1 MRPIYLKLTAF
12 GPYKDTEIIDFT
24 KLGDVQLFSI
34 SGNTGAGKT
43 TIFDGIA
50 FALYGR
56 ASGSD
61 REDNR
66 LLRSD
71 FAEDHIHTSV
81 ELVFT
86 IKDRTYRVLRQPGHI
101 KKGNKT
107 KTGERYELF
116 EITDQQEVSIVDR
129 QIVSE
134 VDKKIEELIGLTQD
148 QFKQIVMLPQGEF
161 RKLLTSETENK
172 EAILRRLFK
181 TEHYK
186 YMNEILRQKKA
197 TFEQSYNRVSD
208 QLDQTMKQVSSIF
221 PLRENSN
228 LQDVFQADY
237 YNVQQ
242 VLEAMKEEKVY
253 YQQEIEKKNQ
263 EYTSSYKKHD
273 TALKEYYAAKH
284 INEQF
289 DQLQLKKQHNQQ
301 LMNKQAEIHQLEN
314 KLKAAEIA
322 QRIEPTEQY
331 ALNYQQQLQEKE
343 IQLKTLSEK
352 EQQASDQLKLV
363 SSQYKKEEER
373 GEHREKISIYINQL
387 ESYLPIVEQ
396 LDTERNEINS
406 LNNQSKQ
413 QDHKIREDRQLIERK
428 EKEQE
433 SLAEEIKQLTR
444 QVEKASELKKRLTEL
459 RQVGKLLQRLISLQ
473 KEESNIQNKYHQT
486 KQAYE
491 NSKKQYQEMEQN
503 WINNQAFVLASHLHD
518 GEECP
523 VCGSTAHPNKASIEK
538 QPVTKEALESLRN
551 QMEEKNK
558 SWQEQQVAL
567 SSNKTSLTEVFA
579 ELNEWGILLDEP
591 SKTFNE
597 IVQEGKRI
605 AEKVKEI
612 EQSKEKRNHYE
623 EKLEQQKREDKKNK
637 EAFEHLKQKYQD
649 LIALLQTK
657 QASHTEKKKQVPEK
671 FHQLSKLKA
680 NLSNQKQQKQEM
692 EQAWK
697 EIQQQYQQITQW
709 HLEIRSEVKNYQ
721 NQITELRKQVEE
733 ANNTF
738 EQKVSEAGFTLET
751 YQEAKLEKNI
761 YVQHKQQVERYNQE
775 KQQIDSQIKELEAT
789 LVKQEKQDLDYLE
802 ERLVDLKRIFEQNLN
817 QLNTLKKYDQ
827 EIHSIKDRMEVLHN
841 EVAETENNLMVI
853 TEIYDVLRGQNQK
866 KVSFERYLQMEY
878 LEQIIEAANY
888 RLKDLSNG
896 QFYLTRSDRQESHGR
911 QSGLAL
917 DVYDTYTGQ
926 TRDVKTLSGGEK
938 FNASLCLALGMSEV
952 IQSFQGN
959 VMIQT
964 MFIDEGF
971 GSLDEESLT
980 KAIDT
985 LVQLQKSGRLI
996 GVISHVQ
1003 ELKDILPATIEV
1015 KKTKEGYS
1023 HTNLIVK

>member
-1 MRPIYLKLTAF
+1 MRPLYLKLTAF
-12 GPYKDTEIIDFT
+12 GPYRDTEIIDFT

-50 FALYGR
+50 FALYGK

-86 IKDRTYRVLRQPGHI
+86 IKERTYRVLRQPGHI

-107 KTGERYELF
+107 KTGEKYELF
-116 EITDQQEVSIVDR
+116 EIKDQQEVSIVDR

-186 YMNEILRQKKA
+186 YMNEILRQKKN

-208 QLDQTMKQVSSIF
+208 QLNQTMKQVSSVF
-221 PLRENSN
+221 PLRENSK
-228 LQDVFQADY
+228 LQNVFQAEY

-242 VLEAMKEEKVY
+242 VLEALNDEKVY
-253 YQQEIEKKNQ
+253 YEHEIEKKTE

-273 TALKEYYAAKH
+273 TAQNEYYAAKH

-289 DQLQLKKQHNQQ
+289 DQLQVKKQHSQE
-301 LMNKQAEIHQLEN
+301 LANKQADIQHLEN
-314 KLKAAEIA
+314 QLKAAEMA

-331 ALNYQQQLQEKE
+331 ALNYRQQYQEKN
-343 IQLKTLSEK
+343 IQLKNLLEK
-352 EQQASDQLKLV
+352 EQKASDRLTSV
-363 SSQYKKEEER
+363 TSQYKKEEEKA
-373 GEHREKISIYINQL
+373 EHREKISFYINQL

-406 LNNQSKQ
+406 LKNQCEQKEQ
-413 QDHKIREDRQLIERK
+413 KIHEDRQLLERK

-433 SLAEEIKQLTR
+433 SLAEEIKQLTK
-444 QVEKASELKKRLTEL
+444 QVEQASELNKRLTEL
-459 RQVGKLLQRLISLQ
+459 RQVGKLLQRLINLQ
-473 KEESNIQNKYHQT
+473 KEESNIQNKYQQT

-491 NSKKQYQEMEQN
+491 NSKKEYQELEQS
-503 WINNQAFVLASHLHD
+503 WLNNQAYVLASHLHD

-523 VCGSTAHPNKASIEK
+523 VCGSTVHPKKASIEK
-538 QPVTKEALESLRN
+538 QPITKEALETLRN
-551 QMEEKNK
+551 QMEEKNQF
-558 SWQEQQVAL
+558 WQKQQVVL
-567 SSNKTSLTEVFA
+567 SSNKTSLTEVFT

-591 SKTFNE
+591 TKTFHK
-597 IVQEGKRI
+597 IVQEGKQL
-605 AEKVKEI
+605 AEKEKEI
-612 EQSKEKRNHYE
+612 EQAKEKRNQYE
-623 EKLEQQKREDKKNK
+623 EKLEQKKQEDKKNK
-637 EAFEHLKQKYQD
+637 EAFEHLKQKYQEQ
-649 LIALLQTK
+649 IAMLQTK
-657 QASHTEKKKQVPEK
+657 QASHKEKKKQVPVE
-671 FHQLSKLKA
+671 FHELSKLKA
-680 NLSNQKQQKQEM
+680 NLRNQKLQKQEM

-697 EIQQQYQQITQW
+697 EIQQEYQQITQS

-721 NQITELRKQVEE
+721 KQLTELNKHLEN
-733 ANNTF
+733 ANKEF
-738 EQKVSEAGFTLET
+738 EQKVSEAGFTIET
-751 YQEAKLEKNI
+751 YREAKLEENI
-761 YVQHKQQVERYNQE
+761 FTQRKQQVERFKQE
-775 KQQIDSQIKELEAT
+775 KQQLDSQIKELEAT
-789 LVKQEKQDLDYLE
+789 LMKQEKQDLDYLE
-802 ERLVDLKRIFEQNLN
+802 RRLVDLKRNFEQNLN
-817 QLNTLKKYDQ
+817 QLNTLKKYGQ
-827 EIHSIKDRMEVLHN
+827 EIRSMKDRMEILHN

-917 DVYDTYTGQ
+917 DVYDAYTGQ

-938 FNASLCLALGMSEV
+938 FNASLCLALGMSDV

-1023 HTNLIVK
+1023 HTKLMVK

>member
-1 MRPIYLKLTAF
+1 MRPLYLKLTAF

-71 FAEDHIHTSV
+71 FAEDHVHTSV

-86 IKDRTYRVLRQPGHI
+86 IKEKIYRVLRQPGHI

-107 KTGERYELF
+107 KTGEKYELF
-116 EITDQQEVSIVDR
+116 EITDLQEISIVDR

-134 VDKKIEELIGLTQD
+134 IDKKIEELIGLTQD

-186 YMNEILRQKKA
+186 YMNEILRQKKS

-208 QLDQTMKQVSSIF
+208 QLDQTMKQISSIF
-221 PLRENSN
+221 PLRENSK
-228 LQDVFQADY
+228 LQDVFQAEY

-242 VLEAMKEEKVY
+242 VLEAMNDEKVY
-253 YQQEIEKKNQ
+253 YQHEIEKKNQ
-263 EYTSSYKKHD
+263 QYISSYKNHD

-289 DQLQLKKQHNQQ
+289 DQLRVKKLHSQE
-301 LMNKQAEIHQLEN
+301 LMNKEADIHQLEN
-314 KLKAAEIA
+314 QLKAAELA
-322 QRIEPTEQY
+322 QRIEPSEQY
-331 ALNYQQQLQEKE
+331 VLNYQKQLQEKE
-343 IQLKTLSEK
+343 IQLKTLTKK
-352 EQQASDQLKLV
+352 EQQASEQLKLV
-363 SSQYKKEEER
+363 TSQYKKEEEKS
-373 GEHREKISIYINQL
+373 EQREKVSIYINQL

-396 LDTERNEINS
+396 LDSERNEINS
-406 LNNQSKQ
+406 LNNQINQ
-413 QDHKIREDRQLIERK
+413 QEHKIREDRQLLDRR

-433 SLAEEIKQLTR
+433 SLAEKIKELTK
-444 QVEKASELKKRLTEL
+444 QVEKASELNKRLTEL
-459 RQVGKLLQRLISLQ
+459 RQIGKLLQRLISLQ
-473 KEESNIQNKYHQT
+473 KEESNIQYKYQQT
-486 KQAYE
+486 KKAYE

-518 GEECP
+518 GVECP
-523 VCGSTAHPNKASIEK
+523 VCGSTAHPKKASMEK
-538 QPVTKEALESLRN
+538 QPITKEALESLQN
-551 QMEEKNK
+551 QMEEKNH

-567 SSNKTSLTEVFA
+567 SSNKSSLNEVFT
-579 ELNEWGILLDEP
+579 ELNEWGVLLDEP

-597 IVQEGKRI
+597 IVQEGKQL
-605 AEKVKEI
+605 AEKEKEI
-612 EQSKEKRNHYE
+612 EQAKEKRNQYE
-623 EKLEQQKREDKKNK
+623 ERLEQQKQEDKENK

-649 LIALLQTK
+649 LFALIQTK
-657 QASHTEKKKQVPEK
+657 QASHTEKKRQVPEE
-671 FHQLSKLKA
+671 FHQLSELKA
-680 NLSNQKQQKQEM
+680 NLRNQKQQKQEM
-692 EQAWK
+692 DQAWK
-697 EIQQQYQQITQW
+697 DIQQQYQQITQW

-721 NQITELRKQVEE
+721 KQITELNKQVEK
-733 ANNTF
+733 ANKTF
-738 EQKVSEAGFTLET
+738 EQKVSEAGFTLGT
-751 YQEAKLEKNI
+751 YHEAKLEENI
-761 YVQHKQQVERYNQE
+761 YVEHKQQVEMYNQE
-775 KQQIDSQIKELEAT
+775 KQQLDSQIKELEAT
-789 LVKQEKQDLDYLE
+789 LAKEEKQDLGYLE
-802 ERLVDLKRIFEQNLN
+802 ERLRDLKRDFEQNLN
-817 QLNTLKKYDQ
+817 QLNTLKKYNQ
-827 EIHSIKDRMEVLHN
+827 EIYSIKDRMEVLHN

-938 FNASLCLALGMSEV
+938 FNASLCLALGMSDV

>member
-1 MRPIYLKLTAF
+1 MRPLYLKLTAF

-71 FAEDHIHTSV
+71 FAEDHTHTSV
-81 ELVFT
+81 ELTFT
-86 IKDRTYRVLRQPGHI
+86 IKERTYRVLRQPGHI

-107 KTGERYELF
+107 KTGEKYELF
-116 EITDQQEVSIVDR
+116 ELTEQKEISIVDR

-186 YMNEILRQKKA
+186 YMNEILRQKKN

-208 QLDQTMKQVSSIF
+208 QLTQTMKQVSSTF
-221 PLRENSN
+221 PLRENSK
-228 LQDVFQADY
+228 LQYVFQTEY

-242 VLEAMKEEKVY
+242 VLEALNEEKTY
-253 YQQEIEKKNQ
+253 YHQEIEKKTQ
-263 EYTSSYKKHD
+263 QYTSSYKKHD
-273 TALKEYYAAKH
+273 IAQKEYYAAKH

-289 DQLQLKKQHNQQ
+289 DQLQVKKQRSQE
-301 LMNKQAEIHQLEN
+301 LMNKQAEIRLIEN
-314 KLKAAEIA
+314 QLKAAEQA
-322 QRIEPTEQY
+322 QRIEPIEQF

-343 IQLKTLSEK
+343 IQLKTLTEK
-352 EQQASDQLKLV
+352 EQQAAEQLKLV
-363 SSQYKKEEER
+363 TAKYKNEEEKS
-373 GEHREKISIYINQL
+373 EQREKISIYISQL

-396 LDTERNEINS
+396 LDSESNEIQS
-406 LNNQSKQ
+406 LKNQNVQ
-413 QDHKIREDRQLIERK
+413 QEQKIREDGQLLERK

-433 SLAEEIKQLTR
+433 SLSEEIKKLTK
-444 QVEKASELKKRLTEL
+444 QVEKASDLNKRLTEL

-473 KEESNIQNKYHQT
+473 KEEAYIQNKYQQT
-486 KQAYE
+486 KQDYE
-491 NSKKQYQEMEQN
+491 NSEKQYQEIEQN

-518 GEECP
+518 EEECP
-523 VCGSTAHPNKASIEK
+523 VCGSTTHPNKASIEN
-538 QPVTKEALESLRN
+538 QSVTKEALESFRI
-551 QMEEKNK
+551 QKEEKNK
-558 SWQEQQVAL
+558 NWQEQQVAL
-567 SSNKTSLTEVFA
+567 SSTKTSLTEVSA
-579 ELNEWGILLDEP
+579 ELNEWGISLDNP
-591 SKTFNE
+591 SITFDE
-597 IVQEGKRI
+597 IVQEGKQL
-605 AEKVKEI
+605 AEQKKNI
-612 EQSKEKRNHYE
+612 QHAKEKRNNYE
-623 EKLEQQKREDKKNK
+623 AKVEQQKREDKKNK
-637 EAFEHLKQKYQD
+637 EAFEQLKQKYQEQVS
-649 LIALLQTK
+649 LLKSK
-657 QASHTEKKKQVPEK
+657 QASHIEKKKQVPEE
-671 FHQLSKLKA
+671 FHQLSKLKDS
-680 NLSNQKQQKQEM
+680 LRIQKQQKQEM

-697 EIQQQYQQITQW
+697 EIQQEYQQITQR

-721 NQITELRKQVEE
+721 TQITDLSKQVEK
-733 ANNTF
+733 ANKEF
-738 EQKVSEAGFTLET
+738 EQKISEAGFTRET
-751 YQEAKLEKNI
+751 YQEAKLEESI
-761 YVQHKQQVERYNQE
+761 LLQRKQQVENYKQE
-775 KQQIDSQIKELEAT
+775 KQQIDNQVKELEAI
-789 LVKQEKQDLDYLE
+789 LAQQERQDLGFLE
-802 ERLVDLKRIFEQNLN
+802 ERLRDLKHDFEQNLN
-817 QLNTLKKYDQ
+817 ELNTLKKFDQ
-827 EIHSIKDRMEVLHN
+827 EIRSIKERMEVLHN
-841 EVAETENNLMVI
+841 EVAETENKLMVI
-853 TEIYDVLRGQNQK
+853 TEVYDVLRGQNQK

-938 FNASLCLALGMSEV
+938 FNASLCLALGMSDV

-1023 HTNLIVK
+1023 HTKLIVK